1 MSVCAQTTTYQ
12 YCSLHGIMYTTP
24 ACPQCAPAAPS
35 PDVDRMR
42 LHVQSRTID
51 LLEQQIAALR
61 RRVAELE
68 HGRIAQQRAH
78 NALADHV
85 DQLTE
90 AHNNLV
96 VYTEA
101 QLREIEG
108 RL

>member
-1 MSVCAQTTTYQ
+1 MTVCAQTPHCA
-12 YCSLHGIMYTTP
+12 YCGLHGIMYTTP

-42 LHVQSRTID
+42 LHVQSRTIE
-51 LLEQQIAALR
+51 LLEQQIRDLR

-85 DQLTE
+85 DQLEE
-90 AHNNLV
+90 AHNRV
-96 VYTEA
+96 VAYAEQIEA
-101 QLREIEG
+101 DRE
-108 RL
+108 